1 MIERVLV
8 PMDESETAE
17 RALRHAL
24 EAHPGAEIVVLH
36 VVGEPSGMMGA
47 AAGLALQDNAEEA
60 ARDAASELFSRA
72 EEIAAEYDATVATE
86 VGWGA
91 PAKEIVRLAEGVD
104 LLVIGAHTGGVA
116 ERLFVG
122 NVARSIVQNSPVP
135 VTVVH

>member
-24 EAHPGAEIVVLH
+24 EAHPEAEIVVLH

-47 AAGLALQDNAEEA
+47 AAGMALQDDAEQA
-60 ARDAASELFSRA
+60 AEDAADDLFSRA
-72 EEIAAEYDATVATE
+72 EEIAAEYDATVETE
-86 VGWGA
+86 VGWGNA
-91 PAKEIVRLAEGVD
+91 AKEIVRLAEGVD

>member
-24 EAHPGAEIVVLH
+24 EAHPEAAITVLH

-47 AAGLALQDNAEEA
+47 AASLALEDDVEQAGE
-60 ARDAASELFSRA
+60 DAAGDLFSRA
-72 EEIAAEYDATVATE
+72 DEIAAEYDATVATE
-86 VGWGA
+86 VGWGT
-91 PAKEIVRLAEGVD
+91 PAKEIRRLAEEVD
-104 LLVIGAHTGGVA
+104 VVVIGAHTGGIA

-122 NVARSIVQNSPVP
+122 NVAKRVIQHSPVP
-135 VTVVH
+135 VTVVR

>member
-24 EAHPGAEIVVLH
+24 EAHPEAAITVLH

-47 AAGLALQDNAEEA
+47 AASLALEDDVEQAGE
-60 ARDAASELFSRA
+60 DAAGDLFSRA
-72 EEIAAEYDATVATE
+72 DEIAAEYDATVATE
-86 VGWGA
+86 VGWGT
-91 PAKEIVRLAEGVD
+91 PAKEIRRLAEEVD
-104 LLVIGAHTGGVA
+104 VVVIGAHTGGVA

-122 NVARSIVQNSPVP
+122 NVAKRVIQHSPVP
-135 VTVVH
+135 VTVVR

>member
-24 EAHPGAEIVVLH
+24 EGHPEAAITVLH

-47 AAGLALQDNAEEA
+47 AASLALEDDVEQAGE
-60 ARDAASELFSRA
+60 DAAGDLFSRA
-72 EEIAAEYDATVATE
+72 DEIAAEYDATVATE
-86 VGWGA
+86 VGWGT
-91 PAKEIVRLAEGVD
+91 PAKEIRRLAEEVD
-104 LLVIGAHTGGVA
+104 VVVIGAHTGGVA

-122 NVARSIVQNSPVP
+122 NVAKRVIQHSPVP

>member
-24 EAHPGAEIVVLH
+24 EAHPEAEIVVLH

-47 AAGLALQDNAEEA
+47 AAGLALQEDAEEA
-60 ARDAASELFSRA
+60 GEEAAGDLFSRA
-72 EEIAAEYDATVATE
+72 EEIAAEYDATVETE
-86 VGWGA
+86 VGWGNA
-91 PAKEIVRLAEGVD
+91 AKEIVRLAEGVD